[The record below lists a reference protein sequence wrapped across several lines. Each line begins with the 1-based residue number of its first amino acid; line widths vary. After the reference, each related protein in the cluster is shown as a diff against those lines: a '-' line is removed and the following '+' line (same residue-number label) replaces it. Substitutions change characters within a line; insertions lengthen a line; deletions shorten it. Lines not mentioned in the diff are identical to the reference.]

1 MPVLTTPDPDADV
14 ACTLPVLEMGGRLVS
29 LQELIGGSLLA
40 TARTD
45 QTLRVVIN
53 RDERSSLYAEAVA
66 WAAAEKAC
74 CSFLGFAVDAAED
87 RVTLE
92 IEAPAGA
99 EGTLDGIEVVIR
111 AAARPAVTA

>member
-1 MPVLTTPDPDADV
+1 
-14 ACTLPVLEMGGRLVS
+14 MGGRVAS

-45 QTLRVVIN
+45 QTLRVVI
-53 RDERSSLYAEAVA
+53 DGVGRSSLYAGAVA

-74 CSFLGFAVDAAED
+74 CSFLGFAVDEAEN

-99 EGTLDGIEVVIR
+99 EGTLDGIEVLVR
-111 AAARPAVTA
+111 ATARPALTA